1 MLELKCLF
9 GGFYFSIYLFFG
21 WLLDFCLFVFVFV
34 LFVLWSGLD
43 GGGIFSPSTT
53 YYSGFVNVPQPMAYT
68 GGVK

>member
-9 GGFYFSIYLFFG
+9 GEFYFSNFFF
-21 WLLDFCLFVFVFV
+21 LVVFVFV